1 MNVTAPVIGTLAE
14 IQDFKK
20 ISDNLLQHSFNMS
33 LHEQTHYYGAHGF
46 MGDLVM
52 EFDLKDEENEVG
64 CNRKL
69 LSPKVNVV

>member
-1 MNVTAPVIGTLAE
+1 
-14 IQDFKK
+14 
-20 ISDNLLQHSFNMS
+20 MS

-69 LSPKVNVV
+69 LSPKVNVVYSKLPDKHRPTLIDF

>member
-1 MNVTAPVIGTLAE
+1 
-14 IQDFKK
+14 
-20 ISDNLLQHSFNMS
+20 MS

-69 LSPKVNVV
+69 LSPKLNK